1 EFQEKAAKLRS
12 QDLVDHKAV
21 YQLKKQVLQILSEE
35 FFAEEMPKSFREYL
49 KREPLAEKYAQFREK
64 HDADGTTSNYH
75 LYAQFKM
82 DEVLGQLAEKAK
94 QKKTAGLY
102 LDFPV
107 GVSRSGFD
115 AHLYQSSFIDSA
127 SAGAPPDLLFHGGQD
142 WGFAPLHPVEIR
154 KDGYAYIRQC
164 LRANLQFA
172 SVLRLD
178 HIMGFFRIY
187 AVPKGFSPKE
197 GGYIRYKADE
207 LFAILAIEGERAGTR
222 VIGEDLGTVPDR
234 VRELILENDLIR
246 MWVYPFE
253 ADTSPSKAIKKIPS
267 QTLAC
272 INTHDLIPF
281 AGYLEARDTQI
292 FHKLGLLEDDEAKK
306 QEADRKKTVA
316 SWKKDLGAE
325 TSTELLSASLK
336 HLAAS
341 DAEFVLVNI
350 EDLWLETEPQNVPGT
365 WKEAPNWKKK
375 LKFSLT

>member
-1 EFQEKAAKLRS
+1 
-12 QDLVDHKAV
+12 
-21 YQLKKQVLQILSEE
+21 
-35 FFAEEMPKSFREYL
+35 M
-49 KREPLAEKYAQFREK
+49 
-64 HDADGTTSNYH
+64 
-75 LYAQFKM
+75 
-82 DEVLGQLAEKAK
+82 AEKAK

-154 KDGYAYIRQC
+154 RDGYAYIRQC

-207 LFAILAIEGERAGTR
+207 LFAILAIEGERARTR

-234 VRELILENDLIR
+234 VRELILENDLVR

-281 AGYLEARDTQI
+281 VGYLEARDTQI

-375 LKFSLT
+375 LKFSLTELERQPALLSPLKHLSEERS